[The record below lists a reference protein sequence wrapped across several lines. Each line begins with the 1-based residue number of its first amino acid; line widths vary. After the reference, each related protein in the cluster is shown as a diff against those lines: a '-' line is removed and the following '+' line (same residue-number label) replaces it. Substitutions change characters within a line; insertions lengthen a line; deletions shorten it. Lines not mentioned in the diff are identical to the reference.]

1 MDPFNGNSQDPSSLV
16 IEFSQRRWSSPEPII
31 PVTPPSLVKET
42 ESDAPSAS
50 ATDPHLATETTGTPP
65 ASAIIIISPQT
76 TAFPSPATLAVTNT
90 KSPPPPGSLTHEL
103 NVVAEVT
110 LAPDDS
116 VNVIS
121 EIEDSEA
128 ESDKDSEAES
138 NKAVTNTKS
147 PPPPGSLTHELN
159 VVAEVT
165 LAPDDSVNVISEIED
180 SEAESDKDSEA
191 ESNKGIAFVR
201 SIGAWPKPLRFT
213 PPHTPSEPA
222 TPRLTISEA
231 KQKKGKL
238 FPVQAAPQLPVRKF
252 PPPAPRN
259 MEAFGFLGLPG

>member
-1 MDPFNGNSQDPSSLV
+1 MDPFNGNSQDPPSPV
-16 IEFSQRRWSSPEPII
+16 IESQPKSSGVAVEGEALRQTPAPDPRWPYLGHWSSPELII

-50 ATDPHLATETTGTPP
+50 TTDPPLVTETTGTPP

-128 ESDKDSEAES
+128 ESDKD
-138 NKAVTNTKS
+138 N
-147 PPPPGSLTHELN
+147 
-159 VVAEVT
+159 
-165 LAPDDSVNVISEIED
+165 
-180 SEAESDKDSEA
+180 EA

-201 SIGAWPKPLRFT
+201 SIGAWSKPLRFT

-222 TPRLTISEA
+222 TQRLTISEA
-231 KQKKGKL
+231 VKSQIDSFWPFLGETSTNGQKQKKGKL

-252 PPPAPRN
+252 PPPAPRK